1 MLKEKFSGFFGKV
14 ISYTL
19 ILTTNLLPIRMVYAQ
34 EKFDQAVSEA
44 NQFAEQLRSQRA
56 SPTFDSKGNLLI
68 DGKPYM
74 STEAL
79 TGQRENDYL
88 PADPNTYGSD
98 AKTLYQGQAAQRKYD
113 EKTLETAETSSERAY
128 HIIKKSF
135 SKQKPDL
142 SNDPFWKN
150 TDDIFS
156 NLEKI
161 AEDFANC
168 KIEKQLVSN
177 GKEYHVPKYE
187 KCERLP
193 AVDETFTITHEYNV
207 GVIKHK
213 SGPTNL
219 QPCGDGCMQV
229 WIGTVGDNYWSGYC
243 KIYEESMSLEVIQ
256 PHAITYV
263 KLDRSKFDD
272 YHQVYLNDKK
282 IYNGPNANF
291 PPETEGNCELSTSWD
306 TRPNVNITDSF
317 TNIPA
322 GGEVRFK
329 TRTSVAG
336 NGEGYSSLLLYYNLN
351 ELIYG
356 DTWYDQD
363 LIDKAYK
370 VKKQI
375 GDGYCTGS
383 IRCTDMPS
391 LDASGCVTINGILVC
406 ENNFKTNPVAGL
418 GISPFCRK
426 IEVISN
432 CAFNE
437 GEFCSKDMNGVE
449 HCFDNDTVERNQCKK
464 YEEDPNCS
472 YVKTDCVEGA
482 QGSSGQCYVQE
493 DTFDCGFTATTGN
506 PTEEEVLVCDGKLQ
520 CIGESCYSSMRDG
533 QNEDFNK
540 VSAYLEMLKFARS
553 DMQCE
558 GIPDAPY
565 NDQTPP
571 DRYTPIASC
580 PKPYVYNKDT
590 NQCLNQTSCTYSDND
605 FYAASLRNGIQVLV
619 NNSVVI
625 DNQSISSCIPVTQ
638 SGMTYTCGNAMK
650 KVATDTFYEVC
661 TNSVVSPE
669 PQSCPSEGH
678 VLNPATG
685 YCEIPP
691 MPICPNGIPLIE
703 GNDPWSVEDDKCLL
717 DVPATPTCDKNY
729 NYNPN
734 TNLCEGFIH
743 TEPKCSSGLSPVN
756 GVCRAVKVGC
766 YYDET
771 SYGGGNPLPTDSL
784 FGFTGDYIA
793 HENKIHY
800 LNGNGNSSCDMFG
813 GSCDPNLGKVFWLGK
828 ERERWTI
835 NTGALCGNTIN
846 YSTSP
851 PSGNIVNRGIRTK
864 SFYRNDPPMGGWCF
878 SIANRWSYGY
888 EICTN
893 IETIEQPLCNNG
905 VLENGQCKEESKQEP
920 IMVCSDANTFYDSN
934 TGRCYR
940 EEPAIRGCPSAY
952 PIWDEKEGRCK
963 SKSLSPLASSYDLP
977 LNEQV
982 SPNQQYKQIVALVL
996 APFEMMLG
1004 ALVPPVTAESDLHGS
1019 EEAKVTQE
1027 SMNEYV
1033 AEKFQGLAQT
1043 YQNDQL
1049 LYQAGTRQLLSIA
1062 ATENS
1067 SMARSG
1073 GEENVTCELFK
1084 GEAMECKIAVGGMQ
1098 DCCESPVAPSLS
1110 DYITLTTKMLQL
1122 DALTGQVA
1130 GLENYKGV
1138 WDIASNWGGAS
1149 VDSAWSAI
1157 QGEFISPA
1165 DIVAQKAGE
1174 GATDTLMSQAAQ
1186 KMMEYTNQF
1195 LLDTFG
1201 PEVAGM
1207 FFQEGVG
1214 GVVASNAMASVGA
1227 ALTVVY
1233 YAYLAYVVFNLLI
1246 GIIFKCE
1253 DKEMDLAMKNEL
1265 YSTHYIGT
1273 YCKSKVLGACIEKRR
1288 SYCVFNSP
1296 LSRIMMEQVYKQP
1309 QMGLSWGTAQN
1320 PNCTGLAIDQMDKID
1335 WDLVN
1340 LDEWIGILVKTGNF
1354 TTQGD
1359 INIDALTGAGS
1370 NLNYKADGVDRL
1382 NVLESN
1388 KQRLEDIDIDEV
1400 RRAAYEDA
1408 WNKNQ

>member
-1 MLKEKFSGFFGKV
+1 MLKEKFSGVIGKT

-19 ILTTNLLPIRMVYAQ
+19 ILTTNLLPLRMAYAQ
-34 EKFDQAVSEA
+34 EKFDKAVAEA

-56 SPTFDSKGNLLI
+56 VPTFDSSGNLMI

-98 AKTLYQGQAAQRKYD
+98 AQTLYQGQAAQRKYD

-128 HIIKKSF
+128 HIIKKSI
-135 SKQKPDL
+135 STQKPDL
-142 SNDPFWKN
+142 TNDPFWKN
-150 TDDIFS
+150 TDDVLA

-168 KIEKQLVSN
+168 RVETQLVSN
-177 GKEYHVPKYE
+177 GKDYHVPKYE

-193 AVDETFTITHEYNV
+193 AIDENFTITHEYKV

-219 QPCGDGCMQV
+219 LPCGDGCMQI
-229 WIGTVGDNYWSGYC
+229 WIGTVGDNFWSGHC

-256 PHAITYV
+256 PHAITYA

-272 YHQVYLNDKK
+272 YHQVYLNDVK

-291 PPETEGNCELSTSWD
+291 PPETEGACELSKSWD

-317 TNIPA
+317 RNVAPES
-322 GGEVRFK
+322 EVRFK
-329 TRTSVAG
+329 TRTSVTG
-336 NGEGYSSLLLYYNLN
+336 GGEGYSALLVYYNLT

-370 VKKQI
+370 VKQQI

-391 LDASGCVTINGILVC
+391 LDSSGCTTINGIKVC
-406 ENNFKTNPVAGL
+406 ESNFKNNPVDGL

-426 IEVISN
+426 IEVESN
-432 CAFNE
+432 CGFNE
-437 GEFCSKDMNGVE
+437 GEFCSTDMNGVE
-449 HCFDNDTVERNQCKK
+449 TCFDNDTVERDQCKK
-464 YEEDPNCS
+464 YEEDPTCS
-472 YVKTDCVEGA
+472 FVKSECVEGA
-482 QGSSGQCYVQE
+482 QGASGNCYVQE
-493 DTFDCGFTATTGN
+493 DTFDCGFTATTGT
-506 PTEEEVLVCDGKLQ
+506 PTEENVLLCDGKLQ
-520 CIGESCYSSMRDG
+520 CVGESCYSSMRDG
-533 QNEDFNK
+533 QNEDFSK

-553 DMQCE
+553 DMQCA

-565 NDQTPP
+565 DEESPP
-571 DRYTPIASC
+571 DRYEPIPAC
-580 PKPYVYNKDT
+580 PKPYVYNKESG
-590 NQCLNQTSCTYSDND
+590 QCLNQTGCAYSDND

-619 NNSVVI
+619 NNSVVV
-625 DNQSISSCIPVTQ
+625 DNSNISSCIPVTQ

-661 TNSVVSPE
+661 TNSAVSPE

-678 VLNPATG
+678 VLNPSTG

-691 MPICPNGIPLIE
+691 TPSCKDGYTLNEGALAFDKTDDTCISDRYAINKVCPTGSTLV
-703 GNDPWSVEDDKCLL
+703 NDVCQSTATADFYYTCPQGGSLSGSKCTTTYITSPVSSCKAPSTSAECFLR
-717 DVPATPTCDKNY
+717 DSY
-729 NYNPN
+729 
-734 TNLCEGFIH
+734 
-743 TEPKCSSGLSPVN
+743 PKCN
-756 GVCRAVKVGC
+756 YQC
-766 YYDET
+766 
-771 SYGGGNPLPTDSL
+771 YGGSGNGGWWAFNQVSTSCPSGTIS
-784 FGFTGDYIA
+784 TGGQCQGTSTYTGT
-793 HENKIHY
+793 KTCPSGY
-800 LNGNGNSSCDMFG
+800 TLNGNRCE
-813 GSCDPNLGKVFWLGK
+813 KTV
-828 ERERWTI
+828 T
-835 NTGALCGNTIN
+835 TN
-846 YSTSP
+846 YTPECSNGLQLSADKKYCELNP
-851 PSGNIVNRGIRTK
+851 RTMTPD
-864 SFYRNDPPMGGWCF
+864 Y
-878 SIANRWSYGY
+878 
-888 EICTN
+888 
-893 IETIEQPLCNNG
+893 
-905 VLENGQCKEESKQEP
+905 
-920 IMVCSDANTFYDSN
+920 
-934 TGRCYR
+934 
-940 EEPAIRGCPSAY
+940 GCPSAY
-952 PIWDEKEGRCK
+952 PIWDESEGRCK
-963 SKSLSPLASSYDLP
+963 SKGLSPLASYSSG
-977 LNEQV
+977 
-982 SPNQQYKQIVALVL
+982 SPSEASETLKHQQYKEIVAL

-1004 ALVPPVTAESDLHGS
+1004 ALVPPVTADSDLHGS
-1019 EEAKVTQE
+1019 EEARVTQE
-1027 SMNEYV
+1027 SMNQYI
-1033 AEKFQGLAQT
+1033 AEKFMGMAET
-1043 YQNDQL
+1043 YQNDKL
-1049 LYQAGTRQLLSIA
+1049 LYQAGTRQLMSIA
-1062 ATENS
+1062 APKGS
-1067 SMARSG
+1067 PMARSG
-1073 GEENVTCELFK
+1073 GDENVTCELFK

-1098 DCCESPVAPSLS
+1098 DCCEAPVVPSLS
-1110 DYITLTTKMLQL
+1110 DYIALTSKMLQM

-1165 DIVAQKAGE
+1165 DIIAQRAGD

-1207 FFQEGVG
+1207 FFQGAAGE
-1214 GVVASNAMASVGA
+1214 VVASNAMASVGA

-1246 GIIFKCE
+1246 GLIFECE
-1253 DKEMDLAMKNEL
+1253 DAEMDLAMKNEL
-1265 YSTHYIGT
+1265 LSTHYIGS

-1296 LSRIMMEQVYKQP
+1296 LSRIMMQQIYKQP
-1309 QMGLSWGTAQN
+1309 QMGLSWGSAKE
-1320 PNCTGLAIDQMDKID
+1320 PNCTGLAIDDMDKID

-1340 LDEWIGILVKTGNF
+1340 LDEWIGILIQTGNF
-1354 TTQGD
+1354 TTSGD
-1359 INIDALTGAGS
+1359 INIDSLTGSGS
-1370 NLNYKADGVDRL
+1370 NLNYKDDGLDRL

-1388 KQRLEDIDIDEV
+1388 KQRLEHIDIDEV
-1400 RRAAYEDA
+1400 RRDAYEDA

>member
-590 NQCLNQTSCTYSDND
+590 NQCLNQTGCAYSDND

-691 MPICPNGIPLIE
+691 TPSCPEGYSIVE
-703 GNDPWSVEDDKCLL
+703 GNNQFSVEDDLCIIQAQP
-717 DVPATPTCDKNY
+717 DYECTDKSQTY
-729 NYNPN
+729 NI
-734 TNLCEGFIH
+734 TTGLCEGQRVISA
-743 TEPKCSSGLSPVN
+743 TCPNGGTLSEGKCVSNVNSCQWAMTGGSVPTIIGGSVVVQCMMEIKWDGVTLARDIMVRGGCSESMINTSYIQDVIKKNGLTYSGKSIGHNGSLSQWELCKGSGSQITTPYCPSGYILQGNQCYEKTTSTAIATCSIN
-756 GVCRAVKVGC
+756 GTTFNKDKGYC
-766 YYDET
+766 YDE
-771 SYGGGNPLPTDSL
+771 
-784 FGFTGDYIA
+784 
-793 HENKIHY
+793 
-800 LNGNGNSSCDMFG
+800 
-813 GSCDPNLGKVFWLGK
+813 
-828 ERERWTI
+828 
-835 NTGALCGNTIN
+835 
-846 YSTSP
+846 
-851 PSGNIVNRGIRTK
+851 K
-864 SFYRNDPPMGGWCF
+864 SAQ
-878 SIANRWSYGY
+878 I
-888 EICTN
+888 T
-893 IETIEQPLCNNG
+893 
-905 VLENGQCKEESKQEP
+905 
-920 IMVCSDANTFYDSN
+920 
-934 TGRCYR
+934 
-940 EEPAIRGCPSAY
+940 CPSAY

-963 SKSLSPLASSYDLP
+963 SKSLSPLASRYDLP

-1067 SMARSG
+1067 SMARSGG